1 MKTINL
7 FLTLIYISCLQVV
20 AQTSIQTNTQT
31 IPITDHKTDTHKVAK
46 NPKISED
53 EAHNFLKASH
63 FQQQQMYSEALLH
76 FNKITEIA
84 PTNHVY
90 HYEKG
95 TTLIHLSNFDEAHD
109 CFRNTLS
116 LKHDYANAHLML
128 GFLYA
133 KQGKINE
140 ALEAYHQ
147 AFIYE
152 ENIANKLSYKLVMIT
167 LLDNVN
173 KLAQAQ
179 KHITEALALNIP
191 DELLLFYQGKLQNI
205 NENYEAAY
213 TTLSKS
219 VSMLENIER
228 DAKISSSS
236 RTTSIS
242 KKPKS
247 ANNEQISHNLVTL
260 HHKHSMVE
268 DDAKYYFELYKA
280 NFYTKRYSE
289 AKKIFKKAYFDP
301 FKRQLDE
308 MDINYLYNVA
318 LAYHKVYQ
326 FAKSKA
332 VLNKIITLSP
342 NFTTA
347 HRLNATI
354 KDDESDKTVY
364 ITQLKKSLNY
374 VRDNPTK
381 EKMLKL
387 LLPLEMCKG
396 NYEGVIATANE
407 ILKLRNN
414 DHNTLFMKAIALDK
428 LNKDAEA
435 IVILQK
441 VVSFHNLGIEKYA
454 MYYFQLGLIGEKVH
468 NNTLALSSYQ
478 KSNYFYFKQAAQYE
492 LSR

>member
-7 FLTLIYISCLQVV
+7 FLFLTYIFGFQAI
-20 AQTSIQTNTQT
+20 AQKNNQINNQTKA
-31 IPITDHKTDTHKVAK
+31 ITDHKTDTHKVT
-46 NPKISED
+46 NTGKISED

-95 TTLIHLSNFDEAHD
+95 TTLIHLSNFEEAHD
-109 CFRNTLS
+109 CFKNTLS
-116 LKHDYANAHLML
+116 IKHDYANAHLML

-133 KQGKINE
+133 KQGRTTE
-140 ALEAYHQ
+140 AIESYQQ
-147 AFIYE
+147 AFLYE
-152 ENIANKLSYKLVMIT
+152 ENTANKLSYKLVLIT
-167 LLDNVN
+167 LLDNTN
-173 KLAQAQ
+173 KLSQAQ

-191 DELLLFYQGKLQNI
+191 DELLLFYQGKLQNL
-205 NENYEAAY
+205 NENYELGYA
-213 TTLSKS
+213 TLSKS
-219 VSMLENIER
+219 VSMLENIKK
-228 DAKISSSS
+228 DAKIASAS
-236 RTTSIS
+236 RNTSAT
-242 KKPKS
+242 KK
-247 ANNEQISHNLVTL
+247 ANPAQISHNLVTL
-260 HHKHSMVE
+260 HHKHSMAE

-280 NFYTKRYSE
+280 NFYTKRY
-289 AKKIFKKAYFDP
+289 AAAQKLLKKAYFDP

-308 MDINYLYNVA
+308 MNVNYLYDVA

-326 FAKSKA
+326 FAKSK
-332 VLNKIITLSP
+332 VILNKIITLSP
-342 NFTTA
+342 NFVIA
-347 HRLNATI
+347 HKLNATI

-374 VRDNPTK
+374 VKDNPTK

-407 ILKLRNN
+407 LLKLRSTDSNA
-414 DHNTLFMKAIALDK
+414 LFMKAVALDK
-428 LNKDAEA
+428 INKDAEA
-435 IVILQK
+435 IAILQK
-441 VVSFHNLGIEKYA
+441 VVGFRNLGIEKYA

-468 NNTLALSSYQ
+468 NNALALSSYQ
-478 KSNYFYFKQAAQYE
+478 KSNYFYFKHAAQYE

>member
-7 FLTLIYISCLQVV
+7 FLVLIYISCVQAI
-20 AQTSIQTNTQT
+20 AQTSTQT
-31 IPITDHKTDTHKVAK
+31 LPVTEHKTDTHKIT
-46 NPKISED
+46 NNTKISED

-63 FQQQQMYSEALLH
+63 FQQQQMYSEALFH

-84 PTNHVY
+84 PSNHVY

-109 CFRNTLS
+109 CFKNTLS

-133 KQGKINE
+133 KQGKITD
-140 ALEAYHQ
+140 ALESYQQ
-147 AFIYE
+147 AFLYE
-152 ENIANKLSYKLVMIT
+152 DNIANKLAYKLVLIT
-167 LLDNVN
+167 LLDNTN

-191 DELLLFYQGKLQNI
+191 DELLLFYQGKLQNL
-205 NENYEAAY
+205 NESYEAAY
-213 TTLSKS
+213 ITLTKS
-219 VSMLENIER
+219 VTMLENIKR
-228 DAKISSSS
+228 DAKISSSAK
-236 RTTSIS
+236 TS
-242 KKPKS
+242 KQVKS
-247 ANNEQISHNLVTL
+247 AKPAQISHNLVTL
-260 HHKHSMVE
+260 HHKHSMAE

-280 NFYTKRYSE
+280 NFYTKRYVE
-289 AKKIFKKAYFDP
+289 AKKILKKAYFDP

-308 MDINYLYNVA
+308 MDVNYLYDVA

-332 VLNKIITLSP
+332 VLNRIITLSP

-374 VRDNPTK
+374 VKDNPTK

-407 ILKLRNN
+407 ILKLRNT

-428 LNKDAEA
+428 INKDAEA

-441 VVSFHNLGIEKYA
+441 VVGFRNLGIERYA

-478 KSNYFYFKQAAQYE
+478 KSNYFYFKHAAQYE